1 MSAPAEVIGTMALG
15 SLLPSTVPRSWLYLL
30 ALVGFALLFRKQ
42 IRRMLR

>member
-15 SLLPSTVPRSWLYLL
+15 SLLPLAVPRSWLYLL
-30 ALVGFALLFRKQ
+30 ALIGFGLLFRKQ

>member
-15 SLLPSTVPRSWLYLL
+15 SLLPSHLPRVWLYAL
-30 ALVGFALLFRKQ
+30 AFVGVGFLFRKQ